1 MLYKQFVIIELVK
14 LVKYIFLS
22 ILSRNFSLSLYFSLS
37 LLMFVLVSPIVV
49 HSSKLQIF
57 QTNGV
62 VQLGWALPSQPHL
75 YSANH

>member
-1 MLYKQFVIIELVK
+1 MLYKQFVIIVLVK

-22 ILSRNFSLSLYFSLS
+22 ILSRNLSLSLSLS
-37 LLMFVLVSPIVV
+37 LSMFVLVSTIVV

-57 QTNGV
+57 QTNGMV
-62 VQLGWALPSQPHL
+62 RLGRALPSQPHL